1 MKRAV
6 IMGATSG
13 IGREVALLLLSEGWH
28 VGIAG
33 RREER
38 LKQIQ
43 ALQPQSIAY
52 EVIDV
57 TREDAPVL
65 LQHLIDKLGVM
76 DLYLHFS
83 GNGRYNPDLDPSLE
97 KEVVRTNVNGF
108 INMTNHAFRYFKEQ
122 KGGHLA
128 AVTSVAGRRGIALNA
143 LYSSSKRFQMTYLTA
158 LAQLSHNGKY
168 GITITDIQPGFV
180 KTDFLHH
187 SYPLMMKTPYV
198 ARKIVQG
205 LRKGKRRV
213 VIDWRYRVIVCVW
226 HMIPG
231 WIWERINLQRFVSR

>member
-57 TREDAPVL
+57 TREDAPV
-65 LQHLIDKLGVM
+65 
-76 DLYLHFS
+76 
-83 GNGRYNPDLDPSLE
+83 
-97 KEVVRTNVNGF
+97 
-108 INMTNHAFRYFKEQ
+108 
-122 KGGHLA
+122 
-128 AVTSVAGRRGIALNA
+128 
-143 LYSSSKRFQMTYLTA
+143 
-158 LAQLSHNGKY
+158 
-168 GITITDIQPGFV
+168 
-180 KTDFLHH
+180 
-187 SYPLMMKTPYV
+187 
-198 ARKIVQG
+198 
-205 LRKGKRRV
+205 
-213 VIDWRYRVIVCVW
+213 
-226 HMIPG
+226 
-231 WIWERINLQRFVSR
+231 